1 MEKALRYNQG
11 KPDYTLI
18 DFQSLL
24 PMVDVLTYGMVKY
37 TTKENTG
44 RENWKKTCENPKQHL
59 ESMFRHWMA
68 LCDGESL
75 DKESGLP
82 HIGHIMCNAM
92 FYSYHT
98 NIKYNR
104 EDIEKR
110 ALLAKK

>member
-24 PMVDVLTYGMVKY
+24 PMVDVLTYGMFKY
-37 TTKENTG
+37 TTENKTG
-44 RENWKKTCENPKQHL
+44 RENWKGICENPKQHL

-68 LCDGESL
+68 LCDGEPL

-98 NIKYNR
+98 NIKYDR
-104 EDIEKR
+104 ENIEKR
-110 ALLAKK
+110 AIAARK